1 MKNIQAAS
9 YNGERTVYNIKKDF
23 PNIIY
28 HSLILAEW
36 VEIGGKNYDFNA
48 VGLTQSEASARC
60 IRFGGKLFEPRD
72 AKTNKDV
79 FVQAGDTFFFNQI
92 FLKTNSTTHGLRTP
106 RESFFSKISNF
117 WAWADILG

>member
-9 YNGERTVYNIKKDF
+9 YNGTRTVYNIKKDF

-79 FVQAGDTFFFNQI
+79 FLQAG
-92 FLKTNSTTHGLRTP
+92 KG
-106 RESFFSKISNF
+106 
-117 WAWADILG
+117 